1 MKGLRK
7 STSKYKRESVVL
19 PQSLFWRRYTPDV
32 LTTRIR
38 KLSPQTKKVKSKAD
52 QFTPLLE
59 AHEGP
64 EWLATE
70 DWILIK
76 GLTSALDFPLSLSVT
91 VPAQMPNWTI
101 LADLVSS
108 LCKNKRSALQCK
120 DHLIGFLIPR
130 EEQVDELEV
139 KKYKSS
145 RDCTMKK
152 VC

>member
-76 GLTSALDFPLSLSVT
+76 VCLNFSFV
-91 VPAQMPNWTI
+91 VI
-101 LADLVSS
+101 
-108 LCKNKRSALQCK
+108 
-120 DHLIGFLIPR
+120 
-130 EEQVDELEV
+130 V
-139 KKYKSS
+139 KF
-145 RDCTMKK
+145 RA
-152 VC
+152 